1 VLEIQDETATWNDGT
16 YELDAG
22 AEGATCQ
29 PTGAAP
35 DLSMR
40 IEDLGSTYL
49 GAVSF
54 RALASAGRITE
65 RNPGA
70 LRSADAMF
78 SSAVAPWCP
87 WIF

>member
-1 VLEIQDETATWNDGT
+1 
-16 YELDAG
+16 
-22 AEGATCQ
+22 
-29 PTGAAP
+29 
-35 DLSMR
+35 MR

-54 RALASAGRITE
+54 RALAAAGRITE

>member
-1 VLEIQDETATWNDGT
+1 
-16 YELDAG
+16 
-22 AEGATCQ
+22 
-29 PTGAAP
+29 
-35 DLSMR
+35 MR

-54 RALASAGRITE
+54 RALASAGRVAEQTS
-65 RNPGA
+65 GA

-78 SSAVAPWCP
+78 SSSEAPWCP